1 MERVP
6 CSGSAHAQVVRN
18 EHKHVLLAAEVA
30 VATFHVSVLVAR
42 RGDGVDQAKSSPE
55 QKNKKHDGI
64 AEQPLSGKAD
74 NLSYDLTLQTNR
86 VEILHLKRVSLR
98 LKRFW
103 EKVFP

>member
-55 QKNKKHDGI
+55 QKNKKQDADGRVDAAGEVLR
-64 AEQPLSGKAD
+64 AE
-74 NLSYDLTLQTNR
+74 
-86 VEILHLKRVSLR
+86 
-98 LKRFW
+98 
-103 EKVFP
+103 